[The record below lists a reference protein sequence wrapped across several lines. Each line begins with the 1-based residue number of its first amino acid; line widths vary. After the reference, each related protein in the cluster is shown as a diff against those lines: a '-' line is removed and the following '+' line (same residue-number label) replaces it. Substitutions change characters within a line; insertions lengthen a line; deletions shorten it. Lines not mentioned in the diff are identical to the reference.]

1 MEVAALLEAWV
12 PQLEVAAL
20 VPQLEAWVPQ
30 PTDLPLLPL
39 LKGVRPTLGLEAR
52 LLVLSPPSFRPRAN
66 LGICL
71 AAES

>member
-1 MEVAALLEAWV
+1 MAALLEAWV

-30 PTDLPLLPL
+30 PTDLPLLR
-39 LKGVRPTLGLEAR
+39 GVRPTLGFEAR